1 MRGHFLRAA
10 QKSIVTNGLRLYL
23 DAGNSLSYPGSGTTW
38 FDLSGNANNGTLI
51 NGPTYSSA
59 NGGSIV
65 FDGTNDNV
73 SSFPS
78 QILGTGSKTISVW
91 FKTNS
96 TGRSGL
102 VGIRPASPAGGWVF
116 TINRTASGN
125 LSYFH
130 TSGPIIETNANIT
143 TNKWYNAS
151 VTYNFSSLTAV
162 LYINGSQ
169 LGSPVTSFTDIIPIS
184 FKGIIGNE
192 QEFSSSEFLNGNIGQ
207 VLLYNRALSAAEIL
221 QNFNATRNRFG
232 I

>member
-10 QKSIVTNGLRLYL
+10 GKSIVTNGLRLYL
-23 DAGNSLSYPGSGTTW
+23 DAGNSASYPGTGTTW

-65 FDGTNDNV
+65 FDGTNDIV

-78 QILGTGSKTISVW
+78 QIIGSGSKTINAW

-102 VGIRPASPAGGWVF
+102 AGTRGAGPGGWVF
-116 TINRTASGN
+116 TVNRTASGN

-130 TSGPIIETNANIT
+130 TSGPLIEINANIT

-151 VTYNFSSLTAV
+151 VTYNLSSLTAV
-162 LYINGSQ
+162 LYINGNQ
-169 LGSPVTSFTDIIPIS
+169 LGSPVTSFVDALSTS
-184 FKGIIGNE
+184 FNGVIGNE
-192 QEFSSSEFLNGNIGQ
+192 QEASSSEFLNGNIGQ
-207 VLLYNRALSAAEIL
+207 ILIYNRALSAAEIS
-221 QNFNATRNRFG
+221 QNFNALRGRFN